1 MSTYTFKTNINC
13 GSCIKSVTPFLNEL
27 DNVDSWKVDTENPD
41 KILEVELDDEN
52 IKAVLGAVEKA
63 GFKNLEFNQTLFG
76 TLDSIKDIQLPK
88 PGFGEGAFVVVRAT
102 KK

>member
-41 KILEVELDDEN
+41 KILEVELDDED
-52 IKAVLGAVEKA
+52 IQAVVSAVEKA
-63 GFKNLEFNQTLFG
+63 GFK
-76 TLDSIKDIQLPK
+76 IQRL
-88 PGFGEGAFVVVRAT
+88 G
-102 KK
+102 

>member
-13 GSCIKSVTPFLNEL
+13 GSCIKSITPFLNEL

-52 IKAVLGAVEKA
+52 VKAVECAVEKA
-63 GFKNLEFNQTLFG
+63 GFK
-76 TLDSIKDIQLPK
+76 IQRL
-88 PGFGEGAFVVVRAT
+88 G
-102 KK
+102 